1 MLVATSLSFSGFSL
15 KCGETNIPDFMASHP
30 IQGERE
36 GAALTWIRNQ
46 TKSSPKATI
55 ASGMVTDS

>member
-1 MLVATSLSFSGFSL
+1 MLVATGLSFSGFSL

-30 IQGERE
+30 IQGEWE
-36 GAALTWIRNQ
+36 SAALTWIRNPA
-46 TKSSPKATI
+46 KSSSKATN